1 MGSVFLFPSETMI
14 GPWSWS
20 KCSSQKIGELINQG
34 LGNCM
39 MRRTREFSVR
49 SPTLIQPHTLI
60 YTGRTHISPDVQC
73 KLGEFFF
80 PSARKE
86 RVSSGDIPF
95 LRFLFSIWPCQYEL
109 PAWAKLLETLVQDK
123 SARWIGT
130 VCNET
135 STLGRWNCMRRWK
148 SMLS

>member
-1 MGSVFLFPSETMI
+1 MPGIILAGRVVLDLEGGFIHRVLQAIAKEEGIMGSVFLFPSETMI

-49 SPTLIQPHTLI
+49 SPTLIQPHTSL

-73 KLGEFFF
+73 KLGEYFSRRN
-80 PSARKE
+80 PS
-86 RVSSGDIPF
+86 
-95 LRFLFSIWPCQYEL
+95 LRL
-109 PAWAKLLETLVQDK
+109 
-123 SARWIGT
+123 
-130 VCNET
+130 
-135 STLGRWNCMRRWK
+135 
-148 SMLS
+148 